1 MLSHRVALSERS
13 ARGRRRPR
21 HLPAA
26 GSHYATQPARKNK
39 PSCHTVAKSHRIPNP
54 NLERIHARRAHSY
67 TIKVEGASHSVYESH
82 PKEVAALIDD
92 AAPRVGGKSTSI
104 S

>member
-1 MLSHRVALSERS
+1 MLSHRVAFSECS

-26 GSHYATQPARKNK
+26 GSHYATQPVWKNK
-39 PSCHTVAKSHRIPNP
+39 PSCYTMAKSDRILNP
-54 NLERIHARRAHSY
+54 DSERMHAKRAHSH
-67 TIKVEGASHSVYESH
+67 IQVEGASHSVYESH
-82 PKEVAALIDD
+82 PNEVAALIDD
-92 AAPRVGGKSTSI
+92 AAPRVGGKVTSI